1 VIANYEKVAQA
12 VYKYIHLLK
21 SQPPSEEAFNEIK
34 ALAEIGFRFVERG
47 GASSYVSDL
56 ARQLHQPVPREKII
70 SSQWLVEEF
79 DAEEIRRSLDL
90 LDPRRSNIAVSARK
104 LPPGVE
110 GTFDLTEPIYETK
123 YKRIKMSQTFID
135 EALNGTLPE
144 LHLPGKNAFIP
155 ENLDVEKIEVDKPKV
170 VPDLIK
176 DTPLSKLWYKKDDR
190 FWIPRANVF
199 LSLKT

>member
-1 VIANYEKVAQA
+1 VSWGEREMAACSRSRLTFSFSIRRVIANYEKVAQA

-104 LPPGVE
+104 LPRVSRGRSISPNRS
-110 GTFDLTEPIYETK
+110 TRPNI
-123 YKRIKMSQTFID
+123 
-135 EALNGTLPE
+135 NG
-144 LHLPGKNAFIP
+144 
-155 ENLDVEKIEVDKPKV
+155 
-170 VPDLIK
+170 
-176 DTPLSKLWYKKDDR
+176 SR
-190 FWIPRANVF
+190 
-199 LSLKT
+199 